1 MSPFPSSICNS
12 RWNHHSQYKLL
23 QYHNRNKNPNY
34 VKPIKLSQYADD
46 SNFPIKEQNSAEK
59 VMSFSQKLNKA
70 SGATTNFEKTKILP
84 INTDQITRTLATHDN
99 KEQYE
104 AIRF

>member
-1 MSPFPSSICNS
+1 
-12 RWNHHSQYKLL
+12 
-23 QYHNRNKNPNY
+23 
-34 VKPIKLSQYADD
+34 
-46 SNFPIKEQNSAEK
+46 
-59 VMSFSQKLNKA
+59 MSFSQKLNKA